1 MSENNY
7 CITYF
12 INCLNLLNVQGQ
24 KRKMWLTIFR
34 KNPAK
39 AGEMFYDKLER
50 EYGDTQI
57 WEQAKKLILEKRP
70 ELKKDTTER
79 ATRRTFEE
87 SPRLP
92 EAEPIPEPEPEIIDF
107 DYFLRRNKGSWG
119 CCMYDI
125 HEYEADTGIIIQ

>member
-70 ELKKDTTER
+70 ELKKDTTE
-79 ATRRTFEE
+79 
-87 SPRLP
+87 
-92 EAEPIPEPEPEIIDF
+92 AEPIPEPEPEIIDF

>member
-12 INCLNLLNVQGQ
+12 INCLNLLNIQGQ
-24 KRKMWLTIFR
+24 KRKMWLNSFK
-34 KNPAK
+34 KNPVK

-57 WEQAKKLILEKRP
+57 WEVAKKVILEKRP
-70 ELKKDTTER
+70 ELKKG
-79 ATRRTFEE
+79 
-87 SPRLP
+87 PIVPIP
-92 EAEPIPEPEPEIIDF
+92 EPEPEPEIIDF
-107 DYFLRRNKGSWG
+107 EYFFRRNKGSWG

-125 HEYEADTGIIIQ
+125 DEYEADTGIIL